1 MDKRTTRA
9 VAASAAV
16 AAGGAL
22 AAGKAVH
29 ELVADRAE
37 RKRARRFRLEPGE
50 SAREGIARVARG
62 QLDLA
67 IELLQSGGGGDR
79 AESVH
84 EARKALKRLRTVLR
98 LCKQWLGEERF
109 RQENTIL
116 RDAGRSLSG
125 ARDARVLIE
134 TLDTLRESLG
144 PELADA
150 TWSGFRDRLVVE
162 AETHEQRNGDAEPSG
177 NAALA
182 LAGVRDRVELWPL
195 PEDGG
200 PEDLAEGFERVYAK
214 ARRAGRRAKR
224 RPTTARLHELRK
236 RTKDMWHSEQ
246 LLESL
251 SPKRVHRLRRR
262 SHRLSDVLGDDHDL
276 AVLLDRA
283 EQLRETFGPGELE
296 LLRALA
302 ERRRRTL
309 EREALGRARKL
320 YRRKPHKL
328 VRRLT
333 PA

>member
-16 AAGGAL
+16 ATGGAI
-22 AAGKAVH
+22 AAGKVVH

-50 SAREGIARVARG
+50 SARDGIARVVRG

-67 IELLQSGGGGDR
+67 IELLDAGDSDR

-84 EARKALKRLRTVLR
+84 EARKALKRLRAALR
-98 LCKQWLGEERF
+98 LCRQWLGEERF

-125 ARDARVLIE
+125 ARDAEVLVE
-134 TLDTLRESLG
+134 TLDALRESLG
-144 PELADA
+144 PELGDG
-150 TWSGFRDRLVVE
+150 TWSGFRERLVAESE
-162 AETHEQRNGDAEPSG
+162 AHQDGDADAERSG
-177 NAALA
+177 KVALA
-182 LAGVRDRVELWPL
+182 LAGVRDRVEVWPL

-200 PEDLAEGFERVYAK
+200 PEELAGGLERVYAK
-214 ARRAGRRAKR
+214 ARRAGRRAER
-224 RPTTARLHELRK
+224 RPSTARLHELRK
-236 RTKDMWHSEQ
+236 RTKDVWHAGQ
-246 LLESL
+246 LLGSL
-251 SPKRVHRLRRR
+251 SPKRVRRLRRR
-262 SHRLSDVLGDDHDL
+262 AHRLSDVLGDDHDL

-283 EQLRETFGPGELE
+283 EQLPDTFGPGELE
-296 LLRALA
+296 LLRAA
-302 ERRRRTL
+302 VERRRRTCR
-309 EREALGRARKL
+309 REALAREGKL
-320 YRRKPHKL
+320 YRRKPRKL